1 MKKVIL
7 LLGGNLGDRET
18 LLDRA
23 REMIKEQAGK
33 ILRSSSVYESAPWGF
48 TAENNFYNQVVVVST
63 GLTPHEL
70 LQTVQTIEN
79 RLGRV
84 REGKNYASRTM
95 DIDILFYGQEIIDTP
110 ELVIPHPQLHKRK
123 FALEPLNEILPG
135 WIHPQYDQ
143 SIGMLLRNCEDP
155 SEVKIL
161 GG

>member
-23 REMIKEQAGK
+23 REMINEQAGK

-135 WIHPQYDQ
+135 WIHPRYDQ